1 MLYLMLPDV
10 SKWWLPRMYQY
21 LSKCSFYGESKQK
34 TLNFTNQIAPWLCR
48 VEQGLSRF
56 CFSQLLWINRHW
68 GLFKVMLMGFYEY
81 WNLKTP
87 QFILKI
93 LSNWEYCNKSN
104 SLQFI
109 KLLQFHN
116 IYIVLISFLPS
127 F

>member
-34 TLNFTNQIAPWLCR
+34 TLNITNQIAPWSCR

-87 QFILKI
+87 QFILNI
-93 LSNWEYCNKSN
+93 LSNWEYGNKSN

-116 IYIVLISFLPS
+116 IYIVVISFLPS